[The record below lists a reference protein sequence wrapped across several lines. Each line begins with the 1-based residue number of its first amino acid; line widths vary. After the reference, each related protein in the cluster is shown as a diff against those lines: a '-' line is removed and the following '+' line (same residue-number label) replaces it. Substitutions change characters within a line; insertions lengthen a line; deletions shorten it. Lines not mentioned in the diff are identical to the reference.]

1 MRPDTDPQTP
11 PGAQVRV
18 AGYGALKSG
27 ASTNTYRRPDGI
39 TYQAGSRKLLETA
52 VPTVERAACKARY
65 SASKID
71 EEQIC
76 AGLEQGGQDSCQGDS
91 GGPLVAF
98 DRNGCPYQVGVVS
111 WGVGCAGARD
121 YGVYTSV
128 SYHASWITSHAGNV
142 KAVALADLKSSA
154 PTADN
159 VFTSEARLQLEQIL
173 APAKG
178 RVSVK
183 VQGGT
188 RLPLG
193 KEVAFTVRSEVAGRL
208 ILIDINSLGEVV
220 QILPNKYTPA
230 HTLARVAS
238 GTEVTVPGQG
248 YGFTAF
254 KAVEPIGKSQLIALV
269 VPDNFPAESLV
280 AEKSQL
286 ARGLTPVN
294 APINYLMNLVQ
305 QVVAALG
312 ARRGDQQA
320 KDWGLGIT
328 DYEIVK

>member
-1 MRPDTDPQTP
+1 
-11 PGAQVRV
+11 
-18 AGYGALKSG
+18 
-27 ASTNTYRRPDGI
+27 
-39 TYQAGSRKLLETA
+39 
-52 VPTVERAACKARY
+52 
-65 SASKID
+65 
-71 EEQIC
+71 
-76 AGLEQGGQDSCQGDS
+76 
-91 GGPLVAF
+91 
-98 DRNGCPYQVGVVS
+98 
-111 WGVGCAGARD
+111 
-121 YGVYTSV
+121 
-128 SYHASWITSHAGNV
+128 
-142 KAVALADLKSSA
+142 
-154 PTADN
+154 
-159 VFTSEARLQLEQIL
+159 
-173 APAKG
+173 
-178 RVSVK
+178 

-312 ARRGDQQA
+312 ARSGDQQA